1 MFKLHIE
8 KIDTKCDKI
17 CVFEKSPHEKYHGEK
32 KSWAE
37 WSGISLL
44 FSKSMLTCPGLYRL
58 IFQSL
63 YDTSGYHR
71 DGKLMKK

>member
-32 KSWAE
+32 KS
-37 WSGISLL
+37 
-44 FSKSMLTCPGLYRL
+44 
-58 IFQSL
+58 
-63 YDTSGYHR
+63 
-71 DGKLMKK
+71 